1 LGLEVFTQQHID
13 DIEDLLLTAAG
24 QLGNGLECFTGAAH
38 GAVALGAI
46 IDGKEI
52 LHLHAQ
58 DGGELLQPF
67 PSQANIAA
75 FPLSIG
81 RLGNAQGGG
90 DFALV
95 QIGLLAQELQPHAK
109 GRAVGLGLG
118 WTTCFH
124 VGMIVCRNSNYTF
137 SLHGMPKNY
146 QIWTNEKLIFDLD
159 AFLERGELTMPR
171 IPESEIERIKRET
184 DLLALVRSR
193 GIELTKHGSKDWK
206 GLCPFHGDTKKP
218 NFIVTPDVGLWHCMA
233 CGKAGNPIQ
242 FVQHHDGISFRH
254 AFELLDRGSK
264 EAYASRP
271 LAKNCTVPVLPCP
284 LDPEADDA
292 TLMQQVTGYYQ
303 ERVKAVPVARA
314 YLAGRGLDQDE
325 LMARYQLGFSDRTLG
340 LRLPDANRKT
350 GELLRTRLTR
360 LGVWR
365 KSGHEHF
372 NGCITVPLFQAGK
385 IVGYYGRR
393 IERGAVQHLYPPGPH
408 LGLFNASAFD
418 QEEIILCEAVIDALT
433 FCANGITNVSCI
445 YGTEGWTE
453 EHTAAMKNVRRVRLA
468 YDADD
473 AGDRAAERDTKRLQA
488 LGIDVYRIKFP
499 WGMDANEYARKV
511 TPAAKSLALIVNA
524 AAWCGQGKAPVTSSP
539 KVNES
544 DVETKVEVMTQ
555 VAPASSSLAA
565 SVSSLEEATKNKN
578 PAAPISAPTLEQRGE
593 AWFLTID
600 QREYRVTGLEKTVSS
615 DGLKIGLRV
624 QIGERFHL
632 DQVDLIRDVERRR
645 FIERAAEETGLTVDL
660 LKRDLGR
667 LLLAVEQAQI
677 ELMKPAEST
686 ATVVT
691 LSVEEREEALQWL
704 RAPNLIA
711 RLKQA
716 FHLAGII
723 GEEANTL
730 VAYLAGVSRKL
741 ERPLAIIIQ
750 SASAAGKSTLMDA
763 VLSFFPEEDR
773 IKYSA
778 MTGQS
783 LYYLGETNLQH
794 KILAVVEEAGA
805 EKASYA
811 LKLLQSEGELTIA
824 STGKD
829 PNTGRMVTQ
838 EYHVQGP
845 VMIFLTTT
853 AINLDE
859 ELQNRCL
866 TLAVDESPAQTD
878 RIHQV
883 QRQRRTLAGLIA
895 REERQEV
902 LAKLKNAQ
910 RLLTP
915 VPVLNP
921 YAPDLT
927 FPSGQT
933 RNRRDHEKYL
943 TLIDAI
949 ALLHQHQRPR
959 GQHVVGGRS
968 LEHLAVTVED
978 IALAN
983 QLAPEVLG
991 RSLDELPPQTR
1002 RLLEYIRAIVTT
1014 KRKTE
1019 SAKTA
1024 STFSRREIKDTCGWS
1039 LTQVR
1044 VHLERLVELEY
1055 LGIRCGRMGGP
1066 FQYELLIEIDAPENI
1081 AHIGL
1086 IDVEELRK
1094 THAYDVGVAGQKGEV
1109 AGGGKTA
1116 PPPANG
1122 YQEAA

>member
-1 LGLEVFTQQHID
+1 
-13 DIEDLLLTAAG
+13 
-24 QLGNGLECFTGAAH
+24 
-38 GAVALGAI
+38 
-46 IDGKEI
+46 
-52 LHLHAQ
+52 
-58 DGGELLQPF
+58 
-67 PSQANIAA
+67 
-75 FPLSIG
+75 
-81 RLGNAQGGG
+81 
-90 DFALV
+90 
-95 QIGLLAQELQPHAK
+95 
-109 GRAVGLGLG
+109 
-118 WTTCFH
+118 
-124 VGMIVCRNSNYTF
+124 
-137 SLHGMPKNY
+137 
-146 QIWTNEKLIFDLD
+146 
-159 AFLERGELTMPR
+159 MPR

-193 GIELTKHGSKDWK
+193 GIDLEKHGSKDWR
-206 GLCPFHGDTKKP
+206 GLCPFHDDKETP
-218 NFIVTPDVGLWHCMA
+218 NFIVSPDKGLWRCWM
-233 CGKAGNPIQ
+233 CNKAGNPIQ

-303 ERVKAVPVARA
+303 ERLKSVPVARA

-325 LMARYQLGFSDRTLG
+325 LITRYQLGFSDRTLG

-350 GELLRTRLTR
+350 GELLRTRLTQ

-372 NGCITVPLFQAGK
+372 NGCITVPLFDAAGK
-385 IVGYYGRR
+385 IVSYYGRR
-393 IERGAVQHLYPPGPH
+393 IERGKLKHLYAEGPH
-408 LGLFNASAFD
+408 QGLFNPAAF
-418 QEEIILCEAVIDALT
+418 QGEEVILCEAIFDAMT
-433 FCANGITNVSCI
+433 FCANGITNVSSL
-445 YGTEGWTE
+445 YGKNGWTA

-468 YDADD
+468 YDADE
-473 AGDRAAERDTKRLQA
+473 AGDAAAERDAKRLQA
-488 LGIDVYRIKFP
+488 LGMEVYRIKFP

-511 TPAAKSLALIVNA
+511 TPAAKSLPLIVNA
-524 AAWCGQGKAPVTSSP
+524 AVWCGHGKAPVTSSS
-539 KVNES
+539 KVSEPV
-544 DVETKVEVMTQ
+544 VETKVEVMTQ

-565 SVSSLEEATKNKN
+565 SVSSLEEEPAAKEKM
-578 PAAPISAPTLEQRGE
+578 PAAPAPVPASLEQRGE
-593 AWFLTID
+593 AWFLTIE
-600 QREYRVTGLEKTVSS
+600 QREYRVTGLEKTVAS

-624 QIGERFHL
+624 QTGERFHL
-632 DQVDLIRDVERRR
+632 DQIDLIRDTERRR
-645 FIERAAEETGLTVDL
+645 FIERAAEETALSSDL
-660 LKRDLGR
+660 LKRDMGR
-667 LLLAVEQAQI
+667 LLLAVEQAQVQ
-677 ELMKPAEST
+677 MTKPTET
-686 ATVVT
+686 IATVVT

-704 RAPNLIA
+704 RAPNLIT
-711 RLKQA
+711 RLKEA

-845 VMIFLTTT
+845 VMLFLTTT

-878 RIHQV
+878 RIHQL

-895 REERQEV
+895 KEERQEV

-910 RLLTP
+910 RLLQP

-959 GQHVVGGRS
+959 GQHVVRGRA
-968 LEHLAVTVED
+968 LEHIAVTLED

-983 QLAPEVLG
+983 QIAPEVLG

-1002 RLLEYIRAIVTT
+1002 RLLEYVRDIVTT

-1024 STFSRREIKDTCGWS
+1024 STFSRREIKDACGWS

-1055 LGIRCGRMGGP
+1055 LAIRCGRMGGP

-1094 THAYDVGVAGQKGEV
+1094 THAYDMGVAWPTGEV
-1109 AGGGKTA
+1109 AGGGKTT
-1116 PPPANG
+1116 PPPTTG

>member
-1 LGLEVFTQQHID
+1 
-13 DIEDLLLTAAG
+13 
-24 QLGNGLECFTGAAH
+24 
-38 GAVALGAI
+38 
-46 IDGKEI
+46 
-52 LHLHAQ
+52 
-58 DGGELLQPF
+58 
-67 PSQANIAA
+67 
-75 FPLSIG
+75 
-81 RLGNAQGGG
+81 
-90 DFALV
+90 
-95 QIGLLAQELQPHAK
+95 
-109 GRAVGLGLG
+109 
-118 WTTCFH
+118 
-124 VGMIVCRNSNYTF
+124 
-137 SLHGMPKNY
+137 
-146 QIWTNEKLIFDLD
+146 
-159 AFLERGELTMPR
+159 MPR

-206 GLCPFHGDTKKP
+206 GLCPFHGDTNKP
-218 NFIVTPDVGLWHCMA
+218 NFIVSPEVGLWHCMA

-254 AFELLDRGSK
+254 AFEVLAGGSK

-271 LAKNCTVPVLPCP
+271 AAKNCTVPVLPCP

-303 ERVKAVPVARA
+303 ERLKAMPVARA
-314 YLAGRGLDQDE
+314 YLAGRGLDSDD
-325 LMARYQLGFSDRTLG
+325 LISRYQLGFGDRTLG

-350 GELLRTRLTR
+350 GQLLRTRLTQ

-372 NGCITVPLFQAGK
+372 NGCIVVPLFDATGK
-385 IVGYYGRR
+385 IISYYGRR
-393 IERGAVQHLYPPGPH
+393 IGRGTVEHLYPEGPH
-408 LGLFNASAFD
+408 QGLFNPTAFD
-418 QEEIILCEAVIDALT
+418 QEEVILCEAVIDALT
-433 FCANGITNVSCI
+433 FCASGITNVSCI
-445 YGTEGWTE
+445 YGSRGWTP
-453 EHTAAMKNVRRVRLA
+453 EHTAAMKKVRRVRLA
-468 YDADD
+468 YDADES
-473 AGDRAAERDTKRLQA
+473 GDQAAERDVKRLRA
-488 LGIDVYRIKFP
+488 LGIEVYRIKFP
-499 WGMDANEYARKV
+499 YGMDANEYARKV
-511 TPAAKSLALIVNA
+511 TPAAKSLTLIINA
-524 AAWCGQGKAPVTSSP
+524 AAWCGEGKAPPLPTP
-539 KVNES
+539 PAETPPPPREKEPWEKVPVEIAAPLAKELGQELKGVAH
-544 DVETKVEVMTQ
+544 DVDEDSGEHLPCVSNVSLQTGQGWTQEPYWPAPFKEVEAQQGQLRQMAEERGLLPSAP
-555 VAPASSSLAA
+555 APASSSLAA
-565 SVSSLEEATKNKN
+565 SVSSLETDSAKEKM
-578 PAAPISAPTLEQRGE
+578 PAASSTSPVLEQRGE
-593 AWFLTID
+593 AWFLKIE
-600 QREYRVTGLEKTVSS
+600 QREYRVTGLEKTVAS

-624 QIGERFHL
+624 QMNDRFHL
-632 DQVDLIRDVERRR
+632 DQVDLIRDAERRR
-645 FIERAAEETGLTVDL
+645 FIERAAEETGLTADL
-660 LKRDLGR
+660 LKRDMGR
-667 LLLAVEQAQI
+667 VLLAVEQAQVQM
-677 ELMKPAEST
+677 MKPSET
-686 ATVVT
+686 VATVVT
-691 LSVEEREEALQWL
+691 LSAEERAEALRWL
-704 RAPNLIA
+704 REPNLIE

-763 VLSFFPEEDR
+763 VLSFFPEEER
-773 IKYSA
+773 VKYSA

-845 VMIFLTTT
+845 VMLFLTTT

-878 RIHQV
+878 RIHRL
-883 QRQRRTLAGLIA
+883 QRERRTLAGLIA
-895 REERQEV
+895 REARQEV
-902 LAKLKNAQ
+902 LTKLKNAQ
-910 RLLTP
+910 RLLQP

-921 YAPDLT
+921 YAMGLT
-927 FPSGQT
+927 FPSGRT

-949 ALLHQHQRPR
+949 ALLHQHQRAR
-959 GQHVVGGRS
+959 GQHVVRDRVV
-968 LEHLAVTVED
+968 EYIAVTLDD

-983 QLAPEVLG
+983 QIAPEVLG

-1002 RLLEYIRAIVTT
+1002 RLLDYIRELVQ
-1014 KRKTE
+1014 RKTD
-1019 SAKTA
+1019 SGKTA
-1024 STFSRREIKDTCGWS
+1024 SIFSRREVKDACGWS

-1055 LGIRCGRMGGP
+1055 LAIRCGRMGGP
-1066 FQYELLIEIDAPENI
+1066 FQYELLIEIDAPENV

-1094 THAYDVGVAGQKGEV
+1094 NHTYVVEVAGQNGQV
-1109 AGGGKTA
+1109 AEGGKTT
-1116 PPPANG
+1116 PPPAKN

>member
-1 LGLEVFTQQHID
+1 
-13 DIEDLLLTAAG
+13 
-24 QLGNGLECFTGAAH
+24 
-38 GAVALGAI
+38 
-46 IDGKEI
+46 
-52 LHLHAQ
+52 
-58 DGGELLQPF
+58 
-67 PSQANIAA
+67 
-75 FPLSIG
+75 
-81 RLGNAQGGG
+81 
-90 DFALV
+90 
-95 QIGLLAQELQPHAK
+95 
-109 GRAVGLGLG
+109 
-118 WTTCFH
+118 
-124 VGMIVCRNSNYTF
+124 
-137 SLHGMPKNY
+137 
-146 QIWTNEKLIFDLD
+146 
-159 AFLERGELTMPR
+159 
-171 IPESEIERIKRET
+171 
-184 DLLALVRSR
+184 
-193 GIELTKHGSKDWK
+193 
-206 GLCPFHGDTKKP
+206 
-218 NFIVTPDVGLWHCMA
+218 
-233 CGKAGNPIQ
+233 
-242 FVQHHDGISFRH
+242 
-254 AFELLDRGSK
+254 
-264 EAYASRP
+264 
-271 LAKNCTVPVLPCP
+271 
-284 LDPEADDA
+284 
-292 TLMQQVTGYYQ
+292 
-303 ERVKAVPVARA
+303 VK
-314 YLAGRGLDQDE
+314 
-325 LMARYQLGFSDRTLG
+325 
-340 LRLPDANRKT
+340 
-350 GELLRTRLTR
+350 
-360 LGVWR
+360 
-365 KSGHEHF
+365 
-372 NGCITVPLFQAGK
+372 
-385 IVGYYGRR
+385 
-393 IERGAVQHLYPPGPH
+393 HLYSPGPH
-408 LGLFNASAFD
+408 QGLFNPAAFD
-418 QEEIILCEAVIDALT
+418 QEEIILCEAVLDALT
-433 FCANGITNVSCI
+433 FCTNGITNVSCI
-445 YGTEGWTE
+445 YGTEGWTD

-468 YDADD
+468 YDADE

-488 LGIDVYRIKFP
+488 FGIDVFRIKFP
-499 WGMDANEYARKV
+499 HGMDANEYARKV
-511 TPAAKSLALIVNA
+511 TPPAKSLSLLINA
-524 AAWCGQGKAPVTSSP
+524 AAWCGQGKAPP
-539 KVNES
+539 PRRDKELWEKVPGDIAAPLAKELGQELKGVAH
-544 DVETKVEVMTQ
+544 DVDEDSGEHLPTVSNVSLQTGQGWTEEPYWPAPFKEVEAQQDQLRQMAEQRGLLPAVP
-555 VAPASSSLAA
+555 APSSSLAA
-565 SVSSLEEATKNKN
+565 SVSSPTEKPAANEKI
-578 PAAPISAPTLEQRGE
+578 PAAPTTLEQRGE
-593 AWFLTID
+593 AWFLAIE
-600 QREYRVTGLEKTVSS
+600 QREYRVTGLEKTVGS

-624 QIGERFHL
+624 QMGERFHL

-645 FIERAAEETGLTVDL
+645 FIERAAEETALSPDL

-667 LLLAVEQAQI
+667 LLLAVEQAQVQ
-677 ELMKPAEST
+677 LMKPAETT

-691 LSVEEREEALQWL
+691 LTVEEREEALAWL
-704 RAPNLIA
+704 RAPHLIA
-711 RLKQA
+711 RLKEA

-723 GEEANTL
+723 GEEINTL

-773 IKYSA
+773 VKYSA

-829 PNTGRMVTQ
+829 PQTGRMVTQ

-866 TLAVDESPAQTD
+866 TLAVDESSAQTD

-910 RLLTP
+910 RLLAP
-915 VPVLNP
+915 IPVLNP
-921 YAPDLT
+921 FAMALT
-927 FPSGQT
+927 FPSGRT

-943 TLIDAI
+943 TLIDSI
-949 ALLHQHQRPR
+949 ALLHQHQRSH
-959 GQHVVGGRS
+959 GQHVVRGRVV
-968 LEHLAVTVED
+968 EYIAVTLDD

-1002 RLLEYIRAIVTT
+1002 RLLEHIRDLVTA

-1024 STFSRREIKDTCGWS
+1024 ATFSRKEVRDLSGWS

-1055 LGIRCGRMGGP
+1055 LAIRCGRMGGP

-1081 AHIGL
+1081 AHIGF

-1094 THAYDVGVAGQKGEV
+1094 NHAYAAEVAGQNGAM
-1109 AGGGKTA
+1109 AGDGKTA
-1116 PPPANG
+1116 PPPAKN

>member
-1 LGLEVFTQQHID
+1 
-13 DIEDLLLTAAG
+13 
-24 QLGNGLECFTGAAH
+24 
-38 GAVALGAI
+38 
-46 IDGKEI
+46 
-52 LHLHAQ
+52 
-58 DGGELLQPF
+58 
-67 PSQANIAA
+67 
-75 FPLSIG
+75 
-81 RLGNAQGGG
+81 
-90 DFALV
+90 
-95 QIGLLAQELQPHAK
+95 
-109 GRAVGLGLG
+109 
-118 WTTCFH
+118 
-124 VGMIVCRNSNYTF
+124 
-137 SLHGMPKNY
+137 
-146 QIWTNEKLIFDLD
+146 
-159 AFLERGELTMPR
+159 MPR

-271 LAKNCTVPVLPCP
+271 LSKNCTVPVLPCP
-284 LDPEADDA
+284 LDPEADDT

-303 ERVKAVPVARA
+303 ERLKAVPVARA
-314 YLAGRGLDQDE
+314 YLAGRGLDQDD
-325 LMARYQLGFSDRTLG
+325 LITRYQLGFSDRTLG

-350 GELLRTRLTR
+350 GELLRTRLTK

-372 NGCITVPLFQAGK
+372 NGCITVPLFDAAGK
-385 IVGYYGRR
+385 IVRYYGRR
-393 IERGAVQHLYPPGPH
+393 IERGAVQHLYSPGPH
-408 LGLFNASAFD
+408 QGLFNPAAFD
-418 QEEIILCEAVIDALT
+418 QEEIILCEAVLDALT

-473 AGDRAAERDTKRLQA
+473 AGDRAADRDAKRLQA

-511 TPAAKSLALIVNA
+511 TPATKSLSLIVNA
-524 AAWCGQGKAPVTSSP
+524 AAWCAPAEGRKGQTPPPPVAADEPPPRDKEPWEKVPVDIAVPLAKELGQQLKGVAMDIDEDGEHLPCVSNVSLQTGQGWCQEPYWPAPF
-539 KVNES
+539 KE
-544 DVETKVEVMTQ
+544 VEAQQEQLRQIAEERGLVPVAP
-555 VAPASSSLAA
+555 APASSSLAA

-578 PAAPISAPTLEQRGE
+578 PAAPVPVPASLEQRGEGAGARQLEQRGE
-593 AWFLTID
+593 AWFLSIEN
-600 QREYRVTGLEKTVSS
+600 REYRVTGLEKTVAS

-624 QIGERFHL
+624 QTGERFHL
-632 DQVDLIRDVERRR
+632 DQVDLIRDGERRR
-645 FIERAAEETGLTVDL
+645 FIERAAEETALSSDL
-660 LKRDLGR
+660 LKRDMGR

-677 ELMKPAEST
+677 KLMKPAETT

-704 RAPNLIA
+704 RAPNLIE

-845 VMIFLTTT
+845 VMLFLTTT

-895 REERQEV
+895 KEERQEV

-959 GQHVVGGRS
+959 GQHVVRGRS
-968 LEHLAVTVED
+968 VEHIAVTLED
-978 IALAN
+978 IGLAN

-1002 RLLEYIRAIVTT
+1002 RLLEYIRDIVTT

-1024 STFSRREIKDTCGWS
+1024 STFSRREIKDACGWS

-1055 LGIRCGRMGGP
+1055 LAIRCGRMGGP

-1094 THAYDVGVAGQKGEV
+1094 NHAYAVEVAGQTGEV
-1109 AGGGKTA
+1109 AGGGKTT
-1116 PPPANG
+1116 PPPTTG